1 MRLDEII
8 VMSEEKPMS
17 AVKMAAVG
25 GIINVLFAGGL
36 MIGILPNLVQ
46 SLDPS
51 VLAGV
56 AVLSGLMLAGAGMA
70 FSSPDKAKTGGYIV
84 MVGGL
89 IAIFEPLGFIL
100 GLMSGSLLM
109 RFQTAS
115 TTSDAT
121 ATTETTTE

>member
-1 MRLDEII
+1 
-8 VMSEEKPMS
+8 MSEEKPMS

-25 GIINVLFAGGL
+25 GVINVLFAGGL
-36 MIGILPNLVQ
+36 I
-46 SLDPS
+46 
-51 VLAGV
+51 
-56 AVLSGLMLAGAGMA
+56 MLAGAGMA

-84 MVGGL
+84 IVGGL

>member
-1 MRLDEII
+1 
-8 VMSEEKPMS
+8 MSEEKPMS

-36 MIGILPNLVQ
+36 MIGILPNLIQ

-56 AVLSGLMLAGAGMA
+56 SVLSGLIMLAGAGMA

-84 MVGGL
+84 IVGGL